1 MLEHKEK
8 LKNFFRD
15 IVSEM
20 ITNLRN
26 INIDDKIKIRKKYK
40 NYNLLKHFSNTH
52 YVNLGCFLNIK
63 KNENK

>member
-1 MLEHKEK
+1 MSVHKEK

-26 INIDDKIKIRKKYK
+26 INIDDKIKVRKNQM
-40 NYNLLKHFSNTH
+40 NY
-52 YVNLGCFLNIK
+52 
-63 KNENK
+63 